1 MDNEFTPVPGLRI
14 LPRDPAH
21 PDAQALLAA
30 LGEALAHITGND
42 GAASFQAEDVRGPGA
57 AFLVAYRD
65 GVPVA
70 CGGYRPVAAGVAEVK
85 RVYSAQPGAGRALLQ
100 ALEARAAADGYTRLL
115 CETRRVNTRAVAF
128 YQRAGWSECP
138 PYGRYIGRPEAICL
152 TRALPETGEAAAQAA
167 PPPGL
172 G

>member
-1 MDNEFTPVPGLRI
+1 MDKEFTPISGLRI
-14 LPRDPAH
+14 VPRDPAH
-21 PDAQALLAA
+21 PDAQALLVA
-30 LGEALAHITGND
+30 LGEALARITGND
-42 GAASFQAEDVRGPGA
+42 GTASFQPEDVRGPGA

-100 ALEARAAADGYTRLL
+100 ALEARAAADGYARLL

-152 TRALPETGEAAAQAA
+152 TRALPGTGEAAAQAA
-167 PPPGL
+167 PLPGL